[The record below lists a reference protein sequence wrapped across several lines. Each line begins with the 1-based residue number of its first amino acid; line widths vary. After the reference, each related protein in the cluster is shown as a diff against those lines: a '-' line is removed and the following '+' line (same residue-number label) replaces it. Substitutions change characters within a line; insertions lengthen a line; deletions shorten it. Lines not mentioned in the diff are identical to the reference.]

1 MKKLRREFVVAV
13 FLSVTLVFVLSI
25 AVTSLW
31 MVRSNNHSA
40 DIITKILVKNK
51 GDFPIVDRNG
61 TPEEKEL
68 IDLYHLTEESPY
80 RYRYFVVF
88 LKNGEVNDLD
98 FSHIVSVDVD
108 YATEATKKV
117 LHHRSD
123 TGFYDD
129 YRYRVSEDKSMV
141 VFLDVS
147 MEIASEKTL
156 LTIMG
161 IVAAA
166 FIALITIVF
175 GFVSKRVVRP
185 FEENSRMQKQFIT
198 DASHEL
204 KTPVAIISANAEV
217 LSYKYGES
225 EWIDNITTQ
234 TERIAGLVNELLTL
248 NRLEEIENNVDISP
262 VNLSEILNRT
272 ADEFSEVFSGK
283 NVTVTRE
290 IPADLT
296 INGNPDQLTRL
307 VSVLV
312 ENASKYVTEGGEV
325 RLSLKKDLRNV
336 TMTIFNTAELDENA
350 DYSHLFDRFYRPD
363 QSRTSK
369 TGGHGIGLSIARRIA
384 VLHNGSIQAIPEKD
398 GLAFRVKLSTRLKSG
413 NKKKL

>member
-1 MKKLRREFVVAV
+1 MKKLRKEFVIAV
-13 FLSVTLVFVLSI
+13 FLSATLVFALTI
-25 AVTSLW
+25 GITSFW
-31 MVRSNNHSA
+31 MLRSNNTAA
-40 DIITKILVKNK
+40 DIITNILVKNK
-51 GDFPIVDRNG
+51 GDFPTVDRNG
-61 TPEEKEL
+61 KPEEKEL

-80 RYRYFVVF
+80 RYRYFTVF
-88 LKNGEVNDLD
+88 LKDGEVTDMD
-98 FSHIVSVDVD
+98 FSHIASVDAD
-108 YATEATKKV
+108 YMADAAKKV
-117 LHHRSD
+117 LNLRHE
-123 TGFYDD
+123 TGLIDE
-129 YRYRVSEDKSMV
+129 YRYRIAEDKSMV

-147 MEIASEKTL
+147 MELASSKTL
-156 LTIMG
+156 FTVMT

-166 FIALITIVF
+166 FVALITVVF

-248 NRLEEIENNVDISP
+248 NRLEEIENNIDISP

-272 ADEFSEVFSGK
+272 ADEFAEVFSGK

-290 IPADLT
+290 IPQDLT

-325 RLSLKKDLRNV
+325 RLSLKKDLRYVN
-336 TMTIFNTAELDENA
+336 MTIFNTAELDKDA
-350 DYSHLFDRFYRPD
+350 DYSHLFERFYRPD
-363 QSRTSK
+363 RSRTSK

-384 VLHNGSIQAIPEKD
+384 VLHNGDIQAVPEKD
-398 GLAFRVKLSTRLKSG
+398 GLAFRVKLSARLRAGK
-413 NKKKL
+413 KKKL